1 MDYYVPPRPWYR
13 PRVRTLFYW
22 ALVLVIASTIYSY
35 WSDSRDA
42 AVRRRRELLT
52 PPIGAVCSVVFNR
65 EAIGVKLAS
74 LRPGTINGVENSVS
88 GRFVMLNDQWIVLD
102 GLAEGSSQRWIPR
115 ESVLLIEVDSQ

>member
-13 PRVRTLFYW
+13 PRIRTLFYW
-22 ALVLVIASTIYSY
+22 GLLLVILSSIFSY

-42 AVRRRRELLT
+42 AVRRQRELLT
-52 PPIGAVCSVVFNR
+52 PPAGAECTVVFNR
-65 EAIGVKLAS
+65 EAIGGGTAL
-74 LRPGTINGVENSVS
+74 LRPGSINGIENSVS

-115 ESVLLIEVDSQ
+115 ESVLLIEVDAP